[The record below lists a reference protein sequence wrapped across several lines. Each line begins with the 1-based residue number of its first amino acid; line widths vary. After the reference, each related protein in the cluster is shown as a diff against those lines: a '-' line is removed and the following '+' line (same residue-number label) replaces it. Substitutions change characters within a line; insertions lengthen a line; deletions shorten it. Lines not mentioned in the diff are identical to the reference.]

1 MNKKFGL
8 FILLGMLLGSTF
20 GTFLAAPLENSLL
33 GVALGALGGVFIG
46 WFIAAAFKETK
57 NPSTNSQ
64 IAQPKSRRGMWI
76 GIGLALG
83 AGIGMAM
90 QNIAVGMGIGLLM
103 GVVMETVQVRKID

>member
-8 FILLGMLLGSTF
+8 FILLGLLLGGTF
-20 GTFLAAPLENSLL
+20 GIFFAAPLENPLL
-33 GVALGALGGVFIG
+33 GVALHALAFIG
-46 WFIAAAFKETK
+46 WFIAAAFIGTK
-57 NPSTNSQ
+57 NLSTNSQ
-64 IAQPKSRRGMWI
+64 IAQPKSSRGMWI

-103 GVVMETVQVRKID
+103 GVVMETLQARKID

>member
-1 MNKKFGL
+1 MDKKIGL
-8 FILLGMLLGSTF
+8 FILLGMLIGGTF
-20 GTFLAAPLENSLL
+20 GIFLAAPLENPLL

-46 WFIAAAFKETK
+46 WFIAAAFLETK
-57 NPSTNSQ
+57 NPSVNSQ

-83 AGIGMAM
+83 ARIGMAI

-103 GVVMETVQVRKID
+103 GVVMETLQARKID